1 MRHNVTTPGGF
12 FVGLGGI
19 VAFCAVAVGVYWWVK
34 EPAATNELEPQKTA
48 LGFVVKDPDKEK
60 DKKQVIDN
68 LLADASN
75 KYNGGKALNLNNI
88 DDLRGVVRYREAQ
101 KSRDESA
108 AILSA
113 KSTVEGKTVLQAAIA
128 EVVQEIAAKKPV
140 ASAAKVDLNP
150 PPEKGPPV
158 MPNLQGGGAYTVTFP
173 IPKAAVPAA
182 APEVP
187 LAPAPAPAP
196 TPAPAAPAPT
206 QPVPPSP
213 APVPTPPAT
222 PPPTPAPAP
231 EPTPAPAPAAPP
243 AEKPQASISAPAPAL
258 AAVPAPNRPPL
269 LNWSDSK

>member
-48 LGFVVKDPDKEK
+48 LGFVVKDPNSDEG
-60 DKKQVIDN
+60 KKKVSDNLN

-88 DDLRGVVRYREAQ
+88 DDLRGVVRFREAE
-101 KSRDESA
+101 KSRKESLVLLA
-108 AILSA
+108 AN
-113 KSTVEGKTVLQAAIA
+113 STVEGKTVLQAAIA
-128 EVVQEIAAKKPV
+128 EVVTEIAAKKPV

-182 APEVP
+182 TPEVP
-187 LAPAPAPAP
+187 VAPA
-196 TPAPAAPAPT
+196 PAPAAPAPT

-222 PPPTPAPAP
+222 PPPAPAPAP

-258 AAVPAPNRPPL
+258 AGIPAPNRPPL